1 MLFDYL
7 YKSQSV
13 GDLGTL
19 YQLKTRL
26 NRKDVSDKVTKSY
39 HGCEAFFNT
48 VVDGY
53 IVYAATQFFGMES
66 PNSTPE
72 LNKLGPSN
80 NDEHASQK
88 QLYDAV
94 EKLVEK
100 YVLLEAQPTA
110 VLFNDMQQTEQ
121 PQIFECRYPDC
132 NRQYQHEKRRN
143 NHEVSV
149 HGLNITNHAE
159 QDERSPPDP
168 RSEDG
173 VFNYSHNIAKT
184 GLLFKDFQDA
194 IKEGDGARA
203 EYLWKFMMLLFKVSG
218 KTKYALAAARLH
230 AQLHALLT
238 PQEAHSL
245 RWNRTVNLKGGVGRN
260 IAIDQAMEHGV
271 RDTKQLMYG
280 QGANL
285 SFQTAQTY
293 SRASDDVKS
302 IMVNFDQANNVR
314 RESTKHKRRE
324 DSDITTVVDILKE
337 VKAFSEVPGRTHPNI
352 GSIPKDPISVL
363 DFADLNAW
371 LTKHKKSWIN
381 LF

>member
-26 NRKDVSDKVTKSY
+26 NREDVSDKVTKSY

-53 IVYAATQFFGMES
+53 IVYEATEFFGMES
-66 PNSTPE
+66 PNSNPE
-72 LNKLGPSN
+72 LNKLEPSN
-80 NDEHASQK
+80 NGTVSQK

-100 YVLLEAQPTA
+100 YVLLEAQPAA
-110 VLFNDMQQTEQ
+110 VLFNDMQQIEQ

-132 NRQYQHEKRRN
+132 NRQYQHEKRRK
-143 NHEVSV
+143 NHEVAV

-168 RSEDG
+168 CSEDG

-203 EYLWKFMMLLFKVSG
+203 EYLWKFMMLLFKVVG

-230 AQLHALLT
+230 AHYMHYLRLKRPILSAGIAL
-238 PQEAHSL
+238 
-245 RWNRTVNLKGGVGRN
+245 
-260 IAIDQAMEHGV
+260 
-271 RDTKQLMYG
+271 
-280 QGANL
+280 
-285 SFQTAQTY
+285 
-293 SRASDDVKS
+293 
-302 IMVNFDQANNVR
+302 
-314 RESTKHKRRE
+314 
-324 DSDITTVVDILKE
+324 
-337 VKAFSEVPGRTHPNI
+337 
-352 GSIPKDPISVL
+352 
-363 DFADLNAW
+363 
-371 LTKHKKSWIN
+371 
-381 LF
+381 